1 MLNDT
6 WDLSGFNV
14 LRLQIFNRYGR
25 SVYTKQNY
33 TNEWVGQSSDGE
45 LPVGTYFYVAELEN
59 NETRNGWVYIQR

>member
-14 LRLQIFNRYGR
+14 LRLQIFNRNGR

-59 NETRNGWVYIQR
+59 N